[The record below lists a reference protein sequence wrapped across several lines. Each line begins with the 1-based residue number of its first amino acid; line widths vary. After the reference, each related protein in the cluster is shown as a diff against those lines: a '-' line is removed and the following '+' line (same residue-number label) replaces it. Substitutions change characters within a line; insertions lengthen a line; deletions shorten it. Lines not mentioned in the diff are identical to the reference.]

1 MKLHTKLSKIW
12 NNETSPFLIKD
23 DKKVYFNQI
32 KSKNPILD
40 KLKKGSVIALIG
52 NYNFE
57 SISLLINLIDLK
69 AIIVPLTNATKHQH
83 ENFFKI
89 AQVDYILEKGNLKK
103 RFHNDKN
110 ILIEKLRE
118 LNHGGLIAF
127 SSGTSGQ
134 PKAILHD
141 TNLFLKKFLVPRKTY
156 KTINFLL
163 FDHVG
168 GLNTMFHTLFN
179 KGTIVVPKDRSVQ
192 EIVKCCQKYNIELL
206 PTTPS
211 FLRMLML
218 SNLNFSKIF
227 KSLKIISY
235 GTEIM
240 DKFTLKKLCLLLPNV
255 DFRQT
260 YGVSELG
267 VFRVKSLS
275 RDSLFIKIE
284 GEGVKTRT
292 NKGMLEIKVK
302 HPMVGYLNSKSPF
315 TKNGWY
321 KTFDTVIE
329 NNGYYQITG
338 RNMDIINVSGLKF
351 MASEVDTIA
360 MEYPDIVFAKSYP
373 KSNPITGQHCEM
385 IIEIRKKSKFDK
397 YNFQYFLN
405 KNLSSHMV
413 PRKITFSKIKIG
425 HRLKKII

>member
-1 MKLHTKLSKIW
+1 MKLYTKLSRIW
-12 NNETSPFLIKD
+12 NKETSPFLINN

-32 KSKNPILD
+32 KSKNPIID
-40 KLKKGSVIALIG
+40 KLKKGSVVALIG
-52 NYNFE
+52 DYDFE
-57 SISLLINLIDLK
+57 SISILINLIDLK

-83 ENFFKI
+83 ESFFKI
-89 AQVDYILEKGNLKK
+89 AQVDYIIEKGDLKK

-110 ILIEKLRE
+110 FLIEKLRQ

-141 TNLFLKKFLVPRKTY
+141 INLFKKFSVPRKAY

-218 SNLNFSKIF
+218 SNLNFLKIF
-227 KSLKIISY
+227 KSLKVISY

-240 DKFTLKKLCLLLPNV
+240 DKFTLKKLCLFLPNV

-267 VFRVKSLS
+267 VLRVKSLS
-275 RDSLFIKIE
+275 RESLFIKIE
-284 GEGVKTRT
+284 GEGVKTRI
-292 NKGMLEIKVK
+292 NRGMLEIKVK

-351 MASEVDTIA
+351 MASEVDTVA
-360 MEYPDIVFAKSYP
+360 MEYPNIVFAKSYA

-385 IIEIRKKSKFDK
+385 TIEIRKNAKFDK

-413 PRKITFSKIKIG
+413 PRKITLSKIKIG
-425 HRLKKII
+425 HRLKK